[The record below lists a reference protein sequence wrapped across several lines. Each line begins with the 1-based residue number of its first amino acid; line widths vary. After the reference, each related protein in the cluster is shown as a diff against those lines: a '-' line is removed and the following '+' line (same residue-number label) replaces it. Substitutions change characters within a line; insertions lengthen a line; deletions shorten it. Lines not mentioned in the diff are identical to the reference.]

1 MSHRTVTI
9 ALLPT
14 LLLGFV
20 CAYLYS
26 ELQGERERARTES
39 ALRSDLQGRV
49 ANLDATRAE
58 LERELASLRLP
69 SDETG
74 LTEAPRVPR
83 SPDVTTPPA
92 RVVEM
97 SDANG
102 MAVGPSTAQLE
113 WMTSPIA
120 RDLMRSHQRE
130 WIRRSHDDL
139 FKLLELSPVDAKA
152 LIALMVDAEYPA
164 LDLGT
169 TRPIDPAT
177 LEKAR
182 NKIDEQRRKSDQ
194 AIRELLGEEKYS
206 TYQDYRNTDME
217 RTQVAELQRLFEATA
232 APLRAEQSAELLAAL
247 IEERATVPPWTRT
260 PYTPTEEDL
269 QRYQEWATEYEV
281 RVQERIVSLLSP
293 EQLERYNAYR
303 RMQDAMRGDA
313 ISGGVAIQ
321 GGIAFSSSAVAVPE

>member
-1 MSHRTVTI
+1 MSHRTVII

-49 ANLDATRAE
+49 ANLDATRAQ
-58 LERELASLRLP
+58 LERKLASLRMP

-83 SPDVTTPPA
+83 SPDATAPPA

-113 WMTSPIA
+113 WMKSPIA

-130 WIRRSHDDL
+130 WIRRSSDDL
-139 FKLLELSPVDAKA
+139 FTLLDLSPGQTEA
-152 LIALMVDAEYPA
+152 LIALMADAQSPGFE
-164 LDLGT
+164 LGASG
-169 TRPIDPAT
+169 RIDPVT
-177 LEKAR
+177 FENVR
-182 NKIDEQRRKSDQ
+182 NKVEDQRRQTDQ
-194 AIRELLGEEKYS
+194 AIRELLGEEKYR
-206 TYQDYRNTDME
+206 TYQDYRNTEME
-217 RTQVAELQRLFEATA
+217 RTQVSELRRLFETTAT
-232 APLRAEQSAELLAAL
+232 PLRGEQSAQLLAAL
-247 IEERATVPPWTRT
+247 IEERTTAPPWTRDQAA
-260 PYTPTEEDL
+260 PTEDET
-269 QRYQEWATEYEV
+269 QRYQQWSEEYQL
-281 RVQERIVSLLSP
+281 RVQERIASLLSP
-293 EQLERYNAYR
+293 EQLERYNAFR
-303 RMQDAMRGDA
+303 RMQEAMRTDA